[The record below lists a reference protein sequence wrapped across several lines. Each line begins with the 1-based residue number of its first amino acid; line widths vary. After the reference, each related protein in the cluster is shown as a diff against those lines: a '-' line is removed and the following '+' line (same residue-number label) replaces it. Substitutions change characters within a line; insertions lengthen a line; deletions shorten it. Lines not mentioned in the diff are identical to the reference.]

1 MAYSPWLVDV
11 MKKKVVIVEDDQDIR
26 ELVEF
31 ILTNADF
38 EVTGYDR
45 VAKFWVGLGS
55 AKPDLIVLDIMLPD
69 GNGLDIC
76 RELQS
81 AGQTADIPV
90 VIMSAAYE
98 GIRPECAKAA
108 FIKKPFDVYDFV
120 SRIQACI
127 A

>member
-1 MAYSPWLVDV
+1 MLVDV

-45 VAKFWVGLGS
+45 VAKFWSGMDG
-55 AKPDLIVLDIMLPD
+55 AKPDLIVLDVMLPD

-76 RELQS
+76 RKLQS
-81 AGQTADIPV
+81 TGRTAHIPV

-98 GIRPECAKAA
+98 KIENKCARAE
-108 FIKKPFDVYDFV
+108 FIQKPFDIDDLVYCV
-120 SRIQACI
+120 QACI